1 MLGLLLWPLNLML
14 KFDMENKIRPVRLV
28 QDILRKNLV
37 LNPDKIALICENT
50 RLTYAQ
56 IDEMSDRL
64 AHAFVANGI
73 KEGDRILF
81 YTLNSVEL
89 VVSIFASL
97 KANAIYVGV
106 DSGNTYETLLYIA
119 NDCQISAIVTYDHRA
134 ESVKRLFEDLPSLKM
149 GILTGPKTNDLTDK
163 ILSYNQIQ
171 ENYSPFAPPQT
182 RIENDLAFMIYT
194 SGSTGFSKGVM
205 VTHRSI
211 LFTINCGI
219 EFLELTDN
227 EVHTCPLQLSF
238 SPGIN
243 QLYQTFMVG
252 GTLILEK
259 SLAFPMMMIKRMA
272 NERATGFAGVP
283 TILTLL
289 MEMDLSKYDLSSL
302 RFFSS
307 VGASLPL
314 PLIDKIYQKFP
325 RISIYSYYGMAEAS
339 YSLVLH
345 PDQIRI
351 RPTSVGKPFPG
362 TQAWIIDEDGNRLAH
377 GETGQLVLR
386 GSHVRSGYWNNPE
399 ETSCRYRPGL
409 VSGERVCYTGD
420 IFSMDEEGYL
430 YFIGRSDEIIKSGA
444 KKVVPKEIETALY
457 GMNGVIE
464 AAAIGVPDNVLGH
477 AIKAFVVL
485 TKEMEQF
492 ITTEIIMQHCKQ
504 TLETFKVPKEI
515 VIVNSLPKST
525 SGKIIKKNLT

>member
-1 MLGLLLWPLNLML
+1 MTKTHKP
-14 KFDMENKIRPVRLV
+14 IRLV
-28 QDILRKNLV
+28 QEMLKKNCIER
-37 LNPDKIALICENT
+37 PDKIALICENA
-50 RLTYAQ
+50 RLSYAE

-64 AHAFVANGI
+64 ANAFVSNGI
-73 KEGDRILF
+73 REGDRILF
-81 YTLNSVEL
+81 YMLNSVEL
-89 VVSIFASL
+89 VVSIFATL

-106 DSGNTYETLLYIA
+106 DSGNTYDTLLHIA
-119 NDCQISAIVTYDHRA
+119 SDCQISAIITYDNRA
-134 ESVKRLFEDLPSLKM
+134 ELVTKLFTDLPSLKKAV
-149 GILTGPKTNDLTDK
+149 LTGPRTNDLADNFM
-163 ILSYNQIQ
+163 SFNQIQ
-171 ENYSPFAPPQT
+171 SQYEALAPPCT

-211 LFTINCGI
+211 LFTIMCGV
-219 EFLELTDN
+219 EFLGLTEN
-227 EVHTCPLQLSF
+227 EIHTSPLQLSF

-272 NERATGFAGVP
+272 AEKATGFAGVP

-307 VGASLPL
+307 VGASLPIHL
-314 PLIDKIYQKFP
+314 TENINHKFP
-325 RISIYSYYGMAEAS
+325 GVSVYSYYGMAEAS
-339 YSLVLH
+339 YSLIL
-345 PDQIRI
+345 PPEQIHI

-362 TQAWIIDEDGNRLAH
+362 TQAWIIDDDGTKLGP

-386 GSHVRSGYWNNPE
+386 GSHVRSGYWNHPE
-399 ETSCRYRPGL
+399 ETDKRYRPGL
-409 VSGERVCYTGD
+409 IYGERVCYTGD
-420 IFSMDEEGYL
+420 VFRMDDEGYF

-444 KKVVPKEIETALY
+444 KKVVPKEIENALY
-457 GMNGVIE
+457 NLDGVIE
-464 AAAIGVPDNVLGH
+464 AAAKGIPDEVLGQV
-477 AIKAFVVL
+477 IKAYVVL
-485 TKEMEQF
+485 TEEASQH
-492 ITTEIIMQHCKQ
+492 ITVETLYQHCKQ

-515 VIVNSLPKST
+515 VIVESLPKTT
-525 SGKIIKKNLT
+525 SGKIIKKDLI